1 MVSRWCCFFFHG
13 GFFLPDVPRFAPL
26 NFGWNLWWLNL
37 WRNLHL
43 ELPHLT
49 KQFGSHPMCYVCLPI
64 FVGPSENIAK
74 EYAYNMHTLPS
85 QKPKNS
91 SAPPSPKKWCEF
103 VFMNLSNPRSIQS
116 PEKMVSWNPKISLL
130 AFSEV
135 MKDVPI
141 ISWEYDDWC
150 LGRVFP
156 YVLQTRPQNNQWL
169 LPVAQVET
177 VDRCQL
183 QGLQHNPGA
192 KVQHF
197 ERPNRHNAISYG
209 PALITSFCL
218 CGQIWSCVFCFIY
231 EKSEVWNLSLLS
243 SAIFGQMI
251 IHHL

>member
-1 MVSRWCCFFFHG
+1 MALFPGFSCMSGGDRWS
-13 GFFLPDVPRFAPL
+13 PEPSTVVI
-26 NFGWNLWWLNL
+26 
-37 WRNLHL
+37 
-43 ELPHLT
+43 T
-49 KQFGSHPMCYVCLPI
+49 CLI
-64 FVGPSENIAK
+64 TSLLYGVGILSPSENGNGTQI
-74 EYAYNMHTLPS
+74 
-85 QKPKNS
+85 
-91 SAPPSPKKWCEF
+91 
-103 VFMNLSNPRSIQS
+103 
-116 PEKMVSWNPKISLL
+116 L
-130 AFSEV
+130 AFRRWL
-135 MKDVPI
+135 DTPI

-209 PALITSFCL
+209 PALITSFCP
-218 CGQIWSCVFCFIY
+218 CGQIWRSCVFCFIY